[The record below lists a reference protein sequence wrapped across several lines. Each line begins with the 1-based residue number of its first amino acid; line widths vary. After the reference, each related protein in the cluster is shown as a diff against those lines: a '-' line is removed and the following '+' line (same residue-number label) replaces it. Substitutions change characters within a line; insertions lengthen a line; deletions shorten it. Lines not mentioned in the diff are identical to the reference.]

1 MSGDTLET
9 VGLVLLNV
17 AVALLLAPLYEGIM
31 RKLKAALHSRI
42 GPPITQPF
50 LDLAKLLGKEDLRVV
65 PGTLY
70 AAAPAITLGSV
81 LTLALLVPMG
91 TRPPLGAAGD
101 VVVLLYVAAMSAVL
115 LMLTAFAASG
125 PYGAVGGSREMM
137 ILLSVEPVLAV
148 TLVVGALKSGSLA
161 TLGILD
167 WQVENGPTVSMA
179 IAGIWQVE
187 NGPTVSMAIA
197 GIAFFL
203 ALQAQAGKLPFD
215 VAEADQEV
223 MGGPLVEQSGP
234 RLALFRWALWSKQL
248 LFAILLVE
256 LFLPWPRFG
265 LFPADLVLTLVKALL
280 ILVLVAVVDVVNPRL
295 RIDQTMG
302 YFMRVAF
309 SSLAALAFAVIGM

>member
-50 LDLAKLLGKEDLRVV
+50 LDLAKLLGKEDLRAV

-70 AAAPAITLGSV
+70 SAAPAITLGSV

-101 VVVLLYVAAMSAVL
+101 IIVLLYVAAMSAVL

-137 ILLSVEPVLAV
+137 MLLSVEPVLAV

-167 WQVENGPTVSMA
+167 
-179 IAGIWQVE
+179 WQVE

-265 LFPADLVLTLVKALL
+265 VFPADLVMTLLKALL
-280 ILVLVAVVDVVNPRL
+280 VLVLVAVVDVVNPRL